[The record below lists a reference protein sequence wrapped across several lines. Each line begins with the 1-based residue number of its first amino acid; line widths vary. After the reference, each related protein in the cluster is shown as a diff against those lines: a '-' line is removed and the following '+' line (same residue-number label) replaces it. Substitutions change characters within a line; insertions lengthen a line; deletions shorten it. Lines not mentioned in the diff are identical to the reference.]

1 MTQIARQMGLGR
13 MRRREKSGSS
23 CSRGSYAIRRRRG
36 RRRMHGRRGSQID
49 EGSHHRVSIWID
61 AAAAIRRSAVATV
74 TGASSRSSI
83 GQSGSSSQDGGRGR
97 HLRLLLLWLR
107 RRLSVL
113 LLLLLGVVM
122 VGMVETGRVA
132 IAHRDY
138 LLGRVEAVDLVR
150 LVVGIW

>member
-1 MTQIARQMGLGR
+1 M
-13 MRRREKSGSS
+13 
-23 CSRGSYAIRRRRG
+23 
-36 RRRMHGRRGSQID
+36 
-49 EGSHHRVSIWID
+49 
-61 AAAAIRRSAVATV
+61 
-74 TGASSRSSI
+74 
-83 GQSGSSSQDGGRGR
+83 
-97 HLRLLLLWLR
+97 
-107 RRLSVL
+107 SVL